1 MESKVVELREEL
13 FYGNGRHKKCY
24 IHPENENLC
33 IKVPYNDGGKID
45 LEREVKF
52 VRLLKKN
59 KKDCSILPEYFG
71 KIQTSRGDGYVF
83 ELIKDYDGEKSL
95 TLEDYLNSEELLREN
110 FRIIVNLLKILK
122 ENLLQNQIITMG
134 LFPENII
141 FQKIDYN
148 KYRVRIV
155 NDMGNAAL
163 IPLEYY
169 SSFFAV
175 RKILRRWKRFV
186 KVVKNDYQNQY
197 AEKLAEIIL

>member
-95 TLEDYLNSEELLREN
+95 TLEDYLNSEELLRKY
-110 FRIIVNLLKILK
+110 FRIIANLLKFLK
-122 ENLLQNQIITMG
+122 KNLLQNQIITMG

-155 NDMGNAAL
+155 NDMGSAAL

-197 AEKLAEIIL
+197 AEELAEIIL

>member
-33 IKVPYNDGGKID
+33 IKVPYNNGGKID

-59 KKDCSILPEYFG
+59 KKDCSILPEYFS

-95 TLEDYLNSEELLREN
+95 TLEDYLSNEELLKKN
-110 FRIIVNLLKILK
+110 FGIIVDLLKFLK
-122 ENLLQNQIITMG
+122 ENLLKNQIITMG

-141 FQKIDYN
+141 FQKIDYD

-155 NDMGNAAL
+155 NDMGSAAL

>member
-33 IKVPYNDGGKID
+33 IKVPYNNGGKID

-83 ELIKDYDGEKSL
+83 ELIKDYDGAKNL
-95 TLEDYLNSEELLREN
+95 TLEDYLSNEELLKKN
-110 FRIIVNLLKILK
+110 FGIIVDLLKFLK
-122 ENLLQNQIITMG
+122 ENLLKNQIITMG

-141 FQKIDYN
+141 FQKIDYD

-155 NDMGNAAL
+155 NDMGSAAL

>member
-1 MESKVVELREEL
+1 M
-13 FYGNGRHKKCY
+13 
-24 IHPENENLC
+24 
-33 IKVPYNDGGKID
+33 
-45 LEREVKF
+45 
-52 VRLLKKN
+52 
-59 KKDCSILPEYFG
+59 
-71 KIQTSRGDGYVF
+71 
-83 ELIKDYDGEKSL
+83 IKDYDGEKSL
-95 TLEDYLNSEELLREN
+95 TLEDYLSNEELLKKN
-110 FRIIVNLLKILK
+110 FGIIVDLLKFLK
-122 ENLLQNQIITMG
+122 ENLLKNQIITMG

-141 FQKIDYN
+141 FQKIDYD

-155 NDMGNAAL
+155 NDMGSAAL

>member
-1 MESKVVELREEL
+1 M
-13 FYGNGRHKKCY
+13 
-24 IHPENENLC
+24 
-33 IKVPYNDGGKID
+33 
-45 LEREVKF
+45 
-52 VRLLKKN
+52 
-59 KKDCSILPEYFG
+59 
-71 KIQTSRGDGYVF
+71 
-83 ELIKDYDGEKSL
+83 IKDYDGEKSL

-155 NDMGNAAL
+155 NDMGSAAL

>member
-1 MESKVVELREEL
+1 M
-13 FYGNGRHKKCY
+13 
-24 IHPENENLC
+24 
-33 IKVPYNDGGKID
+33 
-45 LEREVKF
+45 
-52 VRLLKKN
+52 
-59 KKDCSILPEYFG
+59 
-71 KIQTSRGDGYVF
+71 
-83 ELIKDYDGEKSL
+83 
-95 TLEDYLNSEELLREN
+95 TLEDYLSNEELLKKN
-110 FRIIVNLLKILK
+110 FGIIVDLLKFLKGNLLK
-122 ENLLQNQIITMG
+122 NQIITMG

-155 NDMGNAAL
+155 NDMGSAAL